1 VQTSDTGSRTAK
13 VVVASTVML
22 SFISF
27 WRAAAIVLCDLGS
40 SAFYAGGIAE
50 QAVGKAAPWF
60 ILGIMLFGYA
70 VRSIYV
76 ESSAMF
82 VRGGVY
88 RVVHEAMGG
97 TLAKFSVSALM
108 FDYVLTGPI
117 SAVSAGLYL
126 AGLINETAELIH
138 HPGIHV
144 QPRYF
149 AAGFAILATAYFWRK
164 NLVGMHE
171 SSEKALRIMQLTT
184 VMVVMVIVW
193 GFATVAFKGYSPVPL
208 PTPANIRFEE
218 GALGWLKGTVLPNF
232 WIVAVMVGLG
242 HSLLAMSGFETLAQ
256 VNREIASPKLRN
268 LKRAGLVIFIYSLSF
283 TALVTFFAGMLIP
296 DHERR
301 TIFIDNLIG
310 GLAMYL
316 AGPEWARLLFHSF
329 VVLVGTVILSGAVNT
344 AIIGSNGVLNRVAE
358 DGILP
363 DWFRHPHRKFGT
375 THRMINLVVGLQ
387 ILTIVLSR
395 GNVYLL
401 GEAYAFGVVWSF
413 AMKSLS
419 VLVLR
424 YKMCQAREYKV
435 PLNFHV
441 RGVEIPVGL
450 GLITLFLFTLAVAN
464 VVTKKVA
471 TISGLLFTLT
481 FFTVF
486 ILTERFRARH
496 KRGREQEHEKF
507 LLDATSEFS
516 SETVNVRPGNMLVAV
531 RNPHLLDHVV
541 KTLEKIDTRRIDI
554 VVVTVKRVTEAGSGE
569 SELNPEQVF
578 TDDIAGLFS
587 KVVTVAEKAG
597 KHVELMVIPGMDAN
611 AALVETANRLK
622 SSTIVMG
629 RSPRLSPAEQAKQ
642 FGDAWE
648 KLPAPRPQM
657 SLQIVDRE
665 TGESDY
671 FNLGPHPPRLWPED
685 VEYLHRLWLELSEKG
700 PGYKLNHRDVVR
712 VALRRLDADLRSER
726 SSAVMADLIREVAG
740 GKHDESEFRGQ
751 AT

>member
-1 VQTSDTGSRTAK
+1 
-13 VVVASTVML
+13 ML

-50 QAVGKAAPWF
+50 QAIGEAAPWF

-70 VRSIYV
+70 VRSIYI
-76 ESSAMF
+76 EGCAMF

-97 TLAKFSVSALM
+97 KLAKFAVSALM

-117 SAVSAGLYL
+117 SGVSAGLYL
-126 AGLINETAELIH
+126 AGLINDAAVWFH

-144 QPRYF
+144 HPKYF
-149 AAGFAILATAYFWRK
+149 AAGFAVVATVYFWRK
-164 NLVGMHE
+164 NVVGMHE

-184 VMVVMVIVW
+184 VMVAIVIVW
-193 GFATVAFKGYSPVPL
+193 SLATIAFKGYSPVPL

-218 GALGWLKGTVLPNF
+218 SALGWLKGTALPSF
-232 WIVAVMVGLG
+232 WIVAVLVGLG

-256 VNREIASPKLRN
+256 VNREIASPKHLN
-268 LKRAGLVIFIYSLSF
+268 LKRAGLVIFLYSLGF

-296 DHERR
+296 DQERK
-301 TIFIDNLIG
+301 TVYINNLIG
-310 GLAMYL
+310 GLAMHL
-316 AGPEWARLLFHSF
+316 AGPEWARLLVHAF
-329 VVLVGTVILSGAVNT
+329 VVVVGTVILSGAVST

-363 DWFRHPHRKFGT
+363 DWFRQPHRKFGT
-375 THRMINLVVGLQ
+375 SHRLINMVVALQ
-387 ILTIVLSR
+387 LITIVLSR
-395 GNVYLL
+395 GEIYLL
-401 GEAYAFGVVWSF
+401 GEAYAFGVVFSF
-413 AMKSLS
+413 AIKSLS

-424 YKMCQAREYKV
+424 YRIPVGREYKI
-435 PLNFHV
+435 PLNFRI

-450 GLITLFLFTLAVAN
+450 GLITLSLFALAVAN
-464 VVTKKVA
+464 LLTKKVA
-471 TISGLLFTLT
+471 TISGLSFTLT
-481 FFTVF
+481 FFVVF
-486 ILTERFRARH
+486 ILSEHYNARHRRARS
-496 KRGREQEHEKF
+496 GEQEHEKF
-507 LLDATSEFS
+507 LLDAASDFTSES
-516 SETVNVRPGNMLVAV
+516 ANVRPGNMLVAV

-569 SELNPEQVF
+569 SDLTPDQVF

-587 KVVTVAEKAG
+587 KVVSVAEKAG
-597 KHVELMVIPGMDAN
+597 KHVELLVVPGMDAN

-629 RSPRLSPAEQAKQ
+629 RSPRLSPSEQAKQ

-648 KLPAPRPQM
+648 KLPPPRPQM

-665 TGESDY
+665 TGRSDY

-685 VEYLHRLWLELSEKG
+685 VEYLHTLWLDLSEKG
-700 PGYKLNHRDVVR
+700 LGYKLHHRDVVR
-712 VALRRLDADLRSER
+712 VALRRLDADLRAGREGE
-726 SSAVMADLIREVAG
+726 VFTDLARE
-740 GKHDESEFRGQ
+740 
-751 AT
+751 ATKDGVEPPAA